1 MIRFECDY
9 AEGAAPQILE
19 RLTQTNLEQTPGYAV
34 DKHCQRARELIREAC
49 GAPQAAVE
57 FLVGGTQ
64 TNQTV
69 ISPALRPYQEVLC
82 AQTGHINTHGDR
94 GH

>member
-34 DKHCQRARELIREAC
+34 DAVRPDRAHQH
-49 GAPQAAVE
+49 P
-57 FLVGGTQ
+57 
-64 TNQTV
+64 
-69 ISPALRPYQEVLC
+69 
-82 AQTGHINTHGDR
+82 
-94 GH
+94 

>member
-34 DKHCQRARELIREAC
+34 DKH
-49 GAPQAAVE
+49 
-57 FLVGGTQ
+57 
-64 TNQTV
+64 
-69 ISPALRPYQEVLC
+69 
-82 AQTGHINTHGDR
+82 
-94 GH
+94 